1 MQDNEPKQQ
10 FLFCLFSQIN
20 KFLSSAMS
28 LSRSLQ
34 PTKANYIS
42 MFVRSQLLT
51 TLPSTP
57 AGTDL
62 SGRTAIV
69 TGGSSGLGLE
79 AGRQMLA
86 LGLSRLI
93 LAVRSPDRGQAAG
106 YLLQKTY
113 PRARVEVW
121 PLEME
126 SYESIQNFAERC
138 SRELDDRLD
147 IAILNAGV
155 AELEFKAVE
164 STGHEKT
171 MQVNYHGTML
181 LSLLLLPI
189 LGSRSGGPRR
199 TPGRLTV
206 VNSAM
211 SSFAAFPNR
220 HERPLLASFDDPNLK
235 YDGSERYN
243 VSKLLGQIFL
253 DRLAKEVASKHVV
266 INMVEPGLTKGTNLF
281 RNARGVARLFLGLVS
296 VAGRPTEVGALT
308 YIDAAVVKGT
318 NSHGSWIADY
328 KIAP

>member
-1 MQDNEPKQQ
+1 
-10 FLFCLFSQIN
+10 
-20 KFLSSAMS
+20 MS

-42 MFVRSQLLT
+42 MFVRSQILT

-62 SGRTAIV
+62 SNRTAIV

-86 LGLSRLI
+86 LGLSHLI
-93 LAVRSPDRGQAAG
+93 LAVRSPDRGQAVG
-106 YLLQKTY
+106 YLLQRTY
-113 PRARVEVW
+113 PHAQVEVW
-121 PLEME
+121 TLEME

-138 SRELDDRLD
+138 SRELNRLD

-155 AELEFKAVE
+155 AELEFKAAE

-189 LGSRSGGPRR
+189 LSSKSGPR

-220 HERPLLASFDDPNLK
+220 NERPLLASFDDPHSK
-235 YDGSERYN
+235 YDGQERYN

-253 DRLAKEVASKHVV
+253 DRLAKEVAAEHVV

-281 RNARGVARLFLGLVS
+281 RNARGIARLFLGLVS
-296 VAGRPTEVGALT
+296 VAGRPAEIGALT
-308 YIDAAVVKGT
+308 YIDAAVVKGN
-318 NSHGSWIADY
+318 NSHGSWIADC